1 MADKGLKRGVFITF
15 EGPEGCGKSTQSKLL
30 YEYLKARSYDCVYTR
45 EPGGTAL
52 GERVRSILLDSDG
65 INITDLTELLL
76 FEANRSQIVA
86 ELIRPAV
93 KDKKIVI
100 CDRFSDATM
109 SYQGYGGKIPLNII
123 KSVDDIATGSLA
135 PDLTILLDID
145 TVTGLKRASSEGMD
159 RMESKDILYHRRV
172 RRGYLELAK
181 KYPKRIKVI
190 KVKGTIEEVR
200 RMVRREVDIVIRKY
214 KSPG

>member
-1 MADKGLKRGVFITF
+1 MKKGLFITF

-30 YEYLKARSYDCVYTR
+30 YGYLKSRHDCIYTR

-65 INITDLTELLL
+65 IDITDLTELLL

-86 ELIRPAV
+86 ELIRPAI

-109 SYQGYGGKIPLNII
+109 SYQGYGGSVPLKTIRA
-123 KSVDDIATGSLA
+123 VDDIAAGGLA
-135 PDLTILLDID
+135 PELTILLDID
-145 TVTGLKRASSEGMD
+145 TVTGLKRAASKGKD
-159 RMESKDILYHRRV
+159 RMESKDISYHRRV
-172 RRGYLELAK
+172 RRGYLALAK
-181 KYPKRIKVI
+181 KHPKRIKII
-190 KVKGTIEEVR
+190 KVKGTIEEVQQ
-200 RMVRREVDIVIRKY
+200 MVRREVDIVIQKH
-214 KSPG
+214 